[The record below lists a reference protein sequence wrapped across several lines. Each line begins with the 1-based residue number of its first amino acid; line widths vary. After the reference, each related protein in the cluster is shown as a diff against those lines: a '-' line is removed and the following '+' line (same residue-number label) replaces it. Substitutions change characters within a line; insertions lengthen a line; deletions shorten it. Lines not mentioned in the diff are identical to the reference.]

1 MPGEDQEVFLEHP
14 VADVLAAL
22 PPTGTLEVFRTRFW
36 ENLDVDDL
44 DDLKEMLSLP
54 ALRGL
59 RTLYLTDTALLGYG
73 LDDVDE
79 EGEFEEWC
87 KERGI
92 EVFVSEVTEVRIL
105 GFARRSPLTSPA
117 GDSLEVRWRF
127 WRGWLFRVRVALI
140 DWNLEPLVSCE
151 GWENMRDGDQ
161 RKRGCER
168 VRKCKGKA
176 QGLDQ
181 RECGSFT
188 R

>member
-1 MPGEDQEVFLEHP
+1 MLFRSREVVLEHP
-14 VADVLAAL
+14 AYDILAAL
-22 PPTGTLEVFRTRFW
+22 PPTGTLGIRCTRYGQ
-36 ENLDVDDL
+36 ELNVEEL
-44 DDLKEMLSLP
+44 DDLKGMLSLP
-54 ALRGL
+54 ALRRL
-59 RTLYLTDTALLGYG
+59 RKLYLTETALYG

>member
-92 EVFVSEVTEVRIL
+92 EVFVSEIPEVSSLLRSTIPADCACRRI
-105 GFARRSPLTSPA
+105 
-117 GDSLEVRWRF
+117 
-127 WRGWLFRVRVALI
+127 
-140 DWNLEPLVSCE
+140 
-151 GWENMRDGDQ
+151 
-161 RKRGCER
+161 
-168 VRKCKGKA
+168 A
-176 QGLDQ
+176 QGMVASTIMI
-181 RECGSFT
+181 RGPSE
-188 R
+188 